1 MLPTPP
7 AVPPKAG
14 THGPQVALYDRCL
27 KRWGKLHG
35 FMAFIDTDEFIV
47 LRDGTPNLPTL
58 VRARAGLLQWDVCTA
73 GLRLVALERRW
84 RVWVASQVAAGAA
97 LEQRA
102 HQHMACCHLIPPP
115 LCRLPC
121 PVQLKDYEGH
131 GGLVVNWEV
140 FGSGGLQ
147 LRPKGNPMMSYW
159 RCSPRSHPGALRCAA
174 WQAVAGCRGSSS
186 KHGRVAACQPPLVG

>member
-73 GLRLVALERRW
+73 G
-84 RVWVASQVAAGAA
+84 
-97 LEQRA
+97 QRA
-102 HQHMACCHLIPPP
+102 GGGGGMPVLLRVTPHL
-115 LCRLPC
+115 LLSASPC
-121 PVQLKDYEGH
+121 EYGSAPVAE
-131 GGLVVNWEV
+131 
-140 FGSGGLQ
+140 
-147 LRPKGNPMMSYW
+147 
-159 RCSPRSHPGALRCAA
+159 
-174 WQAVAGCRGSSS
+174 
-186 KHGRVAACQPPLVG
+186 